1 MCVCVARARNL
12 HSTRTLQL
20 TASPTITYFMANTVV
35 RLESWRLECTVQCV
49 GVLYV
54 YGTEYFLSVFAHRT
68 IWSRQLQLRSQATTR
83 GRSVV
88 SLGSAQ
94 LGSALAYEMPI
105 DSKVCL
111 WHGTRANCVRE
122 RYRAVPSRPVHILN
136 STKRTKAQ

>member
-1 MCVCVARARNL
+1 MSESECVCVARARNL

-20 TASPTITYFMANTVV
+20 TASPTITYFMANRVV

-54 YGTEYFLSVFAHRT
+54 YRVSLLSVFAHRAQYG
-68 IWSRQLQLRSQATTR
+68 IDNSN
-83 GRSVV
+83 SVV
-88 SLGSAQ
+88 KPPQEDAQFCFAQ
-94 LGSALAYEMPI
+94 LSSALAYEMPI

-111 WHGTRANCVRE
+111 WQGTRANCVRE
-122 RYRAVPSRPVHILN
+122 RYRPVSPVHILN